1 MYMRKLL
8 KKFLLFLGS
17 SCIISSV
24 TNVTS
29 CSIRNDKQPESIC
42 IKYDNSFDSPT
53 IVGYIGV
60 DETIDD
66 KLFSTVA
73 SPSGAPNDATFTI
86 EDGTDSRI
94 KIGGT
99 NNNQLVWGNFAQPT
113 DITFKVIATSNIIPT
128 VFGEI
133 EVTLSIQQRPNP
145 TSIKLGYSGESTNL
159 VATIKDTTKSIG
171 KISSQVIPS
180 YARPEV
186 RYEIR
191 NNDSSVDISLDSD
204 GYITWPQFQTPTN
217 QDIHF
222 DVVGTAIYGDATNSI
237 SFTLKAIYAQTA
249 SVELSYSSENKNLRG
264 YIGESGN
271 TGTDKLS
278 TVVKPNNADQSVTYE
293 VNIAEEYKDS
303 VQIGSGGQ
311 IEWSRINNT
320 INSIPFSVVAKST
333 ADSSKISDPINFD
346 LEITRRNPTSLRVNY
361 SESTNLVTTILNQT
375 KSTGTLSVGVEPALA
390 FDDCEWIINDP
401 NNLGIQIDE
410 NNYITWNAFNEPTD
424 QSKSFSIQARATHGE
439 ALSNVVNFT
448 IKAVY
453 QPLAVNILWK
463 NSSSLI
469 PVASGIN
476 GQSSTISDLSAI
488 VNPKPGTDQD
498 VIWSIDN
505 TRYFSINESGI
516 ITVKNT
522 FPENTTM
529 RSTITATSKIDS
541 TVFATTEFEFTSIP
555 NNVYPYEDMEINS
568 NGKLVSIDIDK
579 ASEYTEFVFPT
590 EVTESDQSIA
600 QALNNVSNAPT
611 KVSFAK
617 GSKFTNTYRFLWYG
631 CLEIDFSNCED
642 LEILDEF
649 NYRGDPKDPNVKLQ
663 KIILPV
669 NIKYF
674 RGVTIKTCQDL
685 YMIVWDGAGKN
696 TPCQLNLSPSED
708 EPHIDPTGFEF
719 TSTRW
724 INSTDSAKGRFVIQ
738 NTTSGYQSSSLME
751 QFVNCI
757 YTDCHYT
764 FTNSHWSAV

>member
-1 MYMRKLL
+1 MRKLL
-8 KKFLLFLGS
+8 KKFLLFLGF

-24 TNVTS
+24 INVTS
-29 CSIRNDKQPESIC
+29 CSSPSDKQPKSIR

-53 IVGYIGV
+53 IIGYIGI

-66 KLFSTVA
+66 KLFSTVV

-99 NNNQLVWGNFAQPT
+99 NNNQLVWGNFAEPT
-113 DITFKVIATSNIIPT
+113 NITFKIIATSNIVPT

-145 TSIKLGYSGESTNL
+145 TSIELTYSGESTDL

-171 KISSQVIPS
+171 KIFSQVIPS

-186 RYEIR
+186 TYEIR
-191 NNDSSVDISLDSD
+191 NNDSSVNISLDSD

-222 DVVGTAIYGDATNSI
+222 DVVGTAIYGGATNSI

-249 SVELSYSSENKNLRG
+249 SVELSYSSEDKNLCG
-264 YIGESGN
+264 YIGESGD

-278 TVVKPNNADQSVTYE
+278 AVVKPNNADQSVTYE

-303 VQIGSGGQ
+303 VWISSDGQ
-311 IEWSRINNT
+311 IEWSEINNT
-320 INSIPFSVVAKST
+320 IDSIPFSVIAKST

-346 LEITRRNPTSLRVNY
+346 LEITRRNPTSLTVNY

-375 KSTGTLSVGVEPALA
+375 KSTGTLSVSVEPVLA
-390 FDDCEWIINDP
+390 FDDYEWIINDP

-424 QSKSFSIQARATHGE
+424 QSKSFSTQAKATHGE

-476 GQSSTISDLSAI
+476 GQSSTISGLSAI

-505 TRYFSINESGI
+505 TQYFSINESGT

-529 RSTITATSKIDS
+529 KSTITATSKIDS
-541 TVFATTEFEFTSIP
+541 TVFATTEFEYTSISS
-555 NNVYPYEDMEINS
+555 NVYPYEDMEIDS
-568 NGKLVSIDIDK
+568 NGKLISVNVDK
-579 ASEYTEFVFPT
+579 ASEYTEFVFPA
-590 EVTESDQSIA
+590 EVTAADWSVANSLNSI
-600 QALNNVSNAPT
+600 QNAPS

-617 GSKFTNTYRFLWYG
+617 GSKLTNATECLWYD
-631 CLEIDFSNCED
+631 CIEVDFSNCEA
-642 LEILDEF
+642 LENLDQINKRTNEF
-649 NYRGDPKDPNVKLQ
+649 DTNVKLQ

-674 RGVTIKTCQDL
+674 TGLALKTCRDL
-685 YMIVWDGAGKN
+685 YMIVWDGGGKD
-696 TPCQLNLSPSED
+696 TPCQLNLSPTED
-708 EPHIDPTGFEF
+708 EPHIVPTGFEF
-719 TSTRW
+719 TSVNW
-724 INSTDSAKGRFVIQ
+724 IDSADSAKGRFMVQ
-738 NTTSGYQSSSLME
+738 NTTSGYQSSSLMQ
-751 QFVNCI
+751 QFFNCI
-757 YTDCHYT
+757 YSTQGT
-764 FTNSHWSAV
+764 PFNSSHWSAV